1 MDIFKLGQFEFGQV
15 DVDPAPRSKPESS
28 GQASGLYQMQKE
40 LEKQRLLIEVL
51 IRALVDK
58 GLYTRDQLNAL
69 ANLVDMEDGV
79 RDGRITPKRG
89 VKHCANCGR
98 VKMNVSGSC
107 LYCGHEEVMDLV

>member
-1 MDIFKLGQFEFGQV
+1 MDLFDPDLLIHYPASP
-15 DVDPAPRSKPESS
+15 PAPSVREPER
-28 GQASGLYQMQKE
+28 QRHVRE
-40 LEKQRLLIEVL
+40 LQRELDKHRLILEVL

-79 RDGRITPKRG
+79 RDGRVRPKGG

-98 VKMNVSGSC
+98 VRMNVSGKC
-107 LYCGHEEVMDLV
+107 LYCEHQDILEII